1 MAQIILT
8 FGLGKEKIKVVR
20 SIAQKNRIQIKEISR
35 KDYNQKLGALA
46 GIQGFAKE
54 KVIYNGPDFPLEMI
68 VFSGIDSAQ
77 IDSFLADYKQ
87 TGAYSS
93 SFIFNTSS
101 FIISD
106 NSVFTYLYRDMLPPL
121 KSLILKWGLLAQWLY
136 RAKYLQAIL
145 ACPAIFISPVTD
157 FLLCCHAHSAKIL
170 FPSFMMLTA
179 AFTSRSILLPHS
191 Q

>member
-77 IDSFLADYKQ
+77 IDTFLADYKQ
-87 TGAYSS
+87 TGAQP
-93 SFIFNTSS
+93 
-101 FIISD
+101 
-106 NSVFTYLYRDMLPPL
+106 VPL
-121 KSLILKWGLLAQWLY
+121 K
-136 RAKYLQAIL
+136 AIIT
-145 ACPAIFISPVTD
+145 PRGIFWTVEALFKELWKEHLH
-157 FLLCCHAHSAKIL
+157 FL
-170 FPSFMMLTA
+170 PE
-179 AFTSRSILLPHS
+179 
-191 Q
+191 

>member
-77 IDSFLADYKQ
+77 IDTFLADYKQ
-87 TGAYSS
+87 TGAQP
-93 SFIFNTSS
+93 
-101 FIISD
+101 
-106 NSVFTYLYRDMLPPL
+106 VPL
-121 KSLILKWGLLAQWLY
+121 K
-136 RAKYLQAIL
+136 AIIT
-145 ACPAIFISPVTD
+145 PQNIFWTVET
-157 FLLCCHAHSAKIL
+157 L
-170 FPSFMMLTA
+170 FKELWKEHLSF
-179 AFTSRSILLPHS
+179 FSE
-191 Q
+191 

>member
-35 KDYNQKLGALA
+35 KDYNQKLGSLA

-87 TGAYSS
+87 TGAQP
-93 SFIFNTSS
+93 
-101 FIISD
+101 
-106 NSVFTYLYRDMLPPL
+106 VPL
-121 KSLILKWGLLAQWLY
+121 KAEWKDTALY
-136 RAKYLQAIL
+136 
-145 ACPAIFISPVTD
+145 
-157 FLLCCHAHSAKIL
+157 SAKRVIL
-170 FPSFMMLTA
+170 YYTG
-179 AFTSRSILLPHS
+179 
-191 Q
+191 

>member
-35 KDYNQKLGALA
+35 KDYNQKLGSLA

-87 TGAYSS
+87 TGAQTQGISS
-93 SFIFNTSS
+93 S
-101 FIISD
+101 
-106 NSVFTYLYRDMLPPL
+106 LQPMGMPL
-121 KSLILKWGLLAQWLY
+121 
-136 RAKYLQAIL
+136 
-145 ACPAIFISPVTD
+145 
-157 FLLCCHAHSAKIL
+157 
-170 FPSFMMLTA
+170 
-179 AFTSRSILLPHS
+179 
-191 Q
+191 

>member
-1 MAQIILT
+1 MKECYKILIKDFSLQTHNIKDEKMAQIILT

-87 TGAYSS
+87 TGAQ
-93 SFIFNTSS
+93 T
-101 FIISD
+101 
-106 NSVFTYLYRDMLPPL
+106 VPL
-121 KSLILKWGLLAQWLY
+121 K
-136 RAKYLQAIL
+136 AIIT
-145 ACPAIFISPVTD
+145 PQNIFWTVEALFKELWKEHLH
-157 FLLCCHAHSAKIL
+157 FL
-170 FPSFMMLTA
+170 PE
-179 AFTSRSILLPHS
+179 
-191 Q
+191 

>member
-87 TGAYSS
+87 TGAQTVPLNAIITPHN
-93 SFIFNTSS
+93 IFWTVEALFN
-101 FIISD
+101 
-106 NSVFTYLYRDMLPPL
+106 VFWKEPLHFLPE
-121 KSLILKWGLLAQWLY
+121 
-136 RAKYLQAIL
+136 
-145 ACPAIFISPVTD
+145 
-157 FLLCCHAHSAKIL
+157 
-170 FPSFMMLTA
+170 
-179 AFTSRSILLPHS
+179 
-191 Q
+191 

>member
-77 IDSFLADYKQ
+77 IDSFLADHKQ
-87 TGAYSS
+87 TGAQ
-93 SFIFNTSS
+93 T
-101 FIISD
+101 
-106 NSVFTYLYRDMLPPL
+106 VPL
-121 KSLILKWGLLAQWLY
+121 K
-136 RAKYLQAIL
+136 AIIT
-145 ACPAIFISPVTD
+145 PQNIFWTVEALFKELWKEHLH
-157 FLLCCHAHSAKIL
+157 FL
-170 FPSFMMLTA
+170 PE
-179 AFTSRSILLPHS
+179 
-191 Q
+191 

>member
-8 FGLGKEKIKVVR
+8 FGLGKEKRKAVR

-77 IDSFLADYKQ
+77 IDTFLADYKQ
-87 TGAYSS
+87 TGAQP
-93 SFIFNTSS
+93 
-101 FIISD
+101 
-106 NSVFTYLYRDMLPPL
+106 VPL
-121 KSLILKWGLLAQWLY
+121 K
-136 RAKYLQAIL
+136 AIIT
-145 ACPAIFISPVTD
+145 PHNIFWTVEALFKELWKEHLH
-157 FLLCCHAHSAKIL
+157 FL
-170 FPSFMMLTA
+170 PE
-179 AFTSRSILLPHS
+179 
-191 Q
+191 

>member
-68 VFSGIDSAQ
+68 IFSGIDSAQ
-77 IDSFLADYKQ
+77 IDSFPADYKQ
-87 TGAYSS
+87 TGAQ
-93 SFIFNTSS
+93 T
-101 FIISD
+101 
-106 NSVFTYLYRDMLPPL
+106 VPL
-121 KSLILKWGLLAQWLY
+121 K
-136 RAKYLQAIL
+136 AIIT
-145 ACPAIFISPVTD
+145 PQNIFWTVEALFKELWKEHLH
-157 FLLCCHAHSAKIL
+157 FL
-170 FPSFMMLTA
+170 PE
-179 AFTSRSILLPHS
+179 
-191 Q
+191 

>member
-87 TGAYSS
+87 TGAQK
-93 SFIFNTSS
+93 
-101 FIISD
+101 
-106 NSVFTYLYRDMLPPL
+106 VPL
-121 KSLILKWGLLAQWLY
+121 K
-136 RAKYLQAIL
+136 AIIT
-145 ACPAIFISPVTD
+145 PQNIFWTVEALFKELWKEHLH
-157 FLLCCHAHSAKIL
+157 FL
-170 FPSFMMLTA
+170 PE
-179 AFTSRSILLPHS
+179 
-191 Q
+191 

>member
-54 KVIYNGPDFPLEMI
+54 KAIYNGPDFPLEMI

-87 TGAYSS
+87 TGAQP
-93 SFIFNTSS
+93 
-101 FIISD
+101 
-106 NSVFTYLYRDMLPPL
+106 VPL
-121 KSLILKWGLLAQWLY
+121 K
-136 RAKYLQAIL
+136 AIIT
-145 ACPAIFISPVTD
+145 PQNIFWTVET
-157 FLLCCHAHSAKIL
+157 L
-170 FPSFMMLTA
+170 FKELWKEHLSF
-179 AFTSRSILLPHS
+179 FPE
-191 Q
+191 

>member
-35 KDYNQKLGALA
+35 KDYNQKLGALV

-77 IDSFLADYKQ
+77 IDSFLTDYKQ
-87 TGAYSS
+87 TGAQ
-93 SFIFNTSS
+93 T
-101 FIISD
+101 
-106 NSVFTYLYRDMLPPL
+106 VPL
-121 KSLILKWGLLAQWLY
+121 K
-136 RAKYLQAIL
+136 AIIT
-145 ACPAIFISPVTD
+145 PQNIFWTVEALFKELWKEHLH
-157 FLLCCHAHSAKIL
+157 FL
-170 FPSFMMLTA
+170 PE
-179 AFTSRSILLPHS
+179 
-191 Q
+191 

>member
-77 IDSFLADYKQ
+77 IDTFLTDYKQ
-87 TGAYSS
+87 TGAQP
-93 SFIFNTSS
+93 
-101 FIISD
+101 
-106 NSVFTYLYRDMLPPL
+106 VPL
-121 KSLILKWGLLAQWLY
+121 K
-136 RAKYLQAIL
+136 AIIT
-145 ACPAIFISPVTD
+145 PQNIFWTVET
-157 FLLCCHAHSAKIL
+157 L
-170 FPSFMMLTA
+170 FKELWKEHLSF
-179 AFTSRSILLPHS
+179 FPE
-191 Q
+191 

>member
-77 IDSFLADYKQ
+77 IDSFLADYTQ
-87 TGAYSS
+87 TGAQ
-93 SFIFNTSS
+93 T
-101 FIISD
+101 
-106 NSVFTYLYRDMLPPL
+106 VPL
-121 KSLILKWGLLAQWLY
+121 K
-136 RAKYLQAIL
+136 AIIT
-145 ACPAIFISPVTD
+145 PQNIFWTVEALFKELWKEHLH
-157 FLLCCHAHSAKIL
+157 FL
-170 FPSFMMLTA
+170 PE
-179 AFTSRSILLPHS
+179 
-191 Q
+191 

>member
-54 KVIYNGPDFPLEMI
+54 KAIYHGPDFPLEMI

-77 IDSFLADYKQ
+77 IDTFLADYKQ
-87 TGAYSS
+87 TGAQP
-93 SFIFNTSS
+93 
-101 FIISD
+101 
-106 NSVFTYLYRDMLPPL
+106 VPL
-121 KSLILKWGLLAQWLY
+121 K
-136 RAKYLQAIL
+136 AIIT
-145 ACPAIFISPVTD
+145 PQNIFWTVET
-157 FLLCCHAHSAKIL
+157 L
-170 FPSFMMLTA
+170 FKELWKEHLSF
-179 AFTSRSILLPHS
+179 FPE
-191 Q
+191 

>member
-35 KDYNQKLGALA
+35 KDYNQKLGARA

-77 IDSFLADYKQ
+77 IDTFLADYKQ
-87 TGAYSS
+87 TGAQP
-93 SFIFNTSS
+93 
-101 FIISD
+101 
-106 NSVFTYLYRDMLPPL
+106 VPL
-121 KSLILKWGLLAQWLY
+121 K
-136 RAKYLQAIL
+136 AIIT
-145 ACPAIFISPVTD
+145 PQNIFWTVET
-157 FLLCCHAHSAKIL
+157 L
-170 FPSFMMLTA
+170 FKELWKEHLSF
-179 AFTSRSILLPHS
+179 FPE
-191 Q
+191 

>member
-77 IDSFLADYKQ
+77 IDTFLADYKQ
-87 TGAYSS
+87 TGAQPVHLKAIITPQN
-93 SFIFNTSS
+93 IFWTVEAL
-101 FIISD
+101 FKELWKEHLH
-106 NSVFTYLYRDMLPPL
+106 FLPE
-121 KSLILKWGLLAQWLY
+121 
-136 RAKYLQAIL
+136 
-145 ACPAIFISPVTD
+145 
-157 FLLCCHAHSAKIL
+157 
-170 FPSFMMLTA
+170 
-179 AFTSRSILLPHS
+179 
-191 Q
+191 